1 MKIPQKKHF
10 KGKVMNIRE
19 FKTLGFWTAF
29 YKITDVLQPN
39 LHGINGFV

>member
-1 MKIPQKKHF
+1 
-10 KGKVMNIRE
+10 MNIRE